1 MKHLFDRA
9 EHGMLRSVRDLH
21 ILLDVLPVPVSWAT
35 LPGREVR
42 FVNEA
47 FQRTFGYA
55 VADVPTIDLFIERIY
70 VQAAHRE
77 RCRQAWRAAWEAPG
91 NRQGLLHIPEME
103 VDMRCADG
111 RVVTVLHRGVLL
123 FDLGIG
129 LATFD
134 DISDRKRAEQSAWR
148 FAYED
153 FLTGLPNR
161 RRLMDYWYDHLGAP
175 SVPSAPSVPGA
186 ASPTFIL
193 LDLDDFK
200 RVNDH
205 YGHDAGDHVLCVV
218 ADRLRASVRDSDL
231 VCRFGGDEFGVVLA
245 QPVTAAQVEQ
255 LCQRIR
261 MAIVEPILWHG
272 HLLAVD
278 TSMGVCA
285 FGADVADFDTV
296 FQRADRALYRCKQRH
311 RGGWRWSEEVDAG

>member
-42 FVNEA
+42 FINDA
-47 FQRTFGYA
+47 FQRVFGYA
-55 VADVPTIDLFIERIY
+55 VEDIPTIDLFIERIY

-77 RCRQAWRAAWEAPG
+77 LCRHAWRAAWESPE
-91 NRQGLLHIPEME
+91 RRTGLLQIPDVE
-103 VDMRCADG
+103 VDMRCTDG
-111 RVVTVLHRGVLL
+111 RVVTALHRGVLL

-134 DISDRKRAEQSAWR
+134 DISDRKRAELSAWS

-161 RRLMDYWYDHLGAP
+161 RRLMEYWREHLHASSTHSSPPLPGAP
-175 SVPSAPSVPGA
+175 
-186 ASPTFIL
+186 SPTFIL
-193 LDLDDFK
+193 LDLDRFK
-200 RVNDH
+200 MVNDQH
-205 YGHDAGDHVLCVV
+205 GHDAGDHVLCVV

-245 QPVTAAQVEQ
+245 HPISTVQVEQ

-261 MAIVEPILWHG
+261 TAIGEPIVWHG
-272 HLLAVD
+272 HPLAVG

-285 FGADVADFDTV
+285 FGADNADFDTV
-296 FQRADRALYRCKQRH
+296 FQRADRALYRCKQSN
-311 RGGWRWSEEVDAG
+311 RGNWCWSPVVEPA